1 VSQLGVA
8 NKMISVLQEQLLV
21 SRNEQGVIKD
31 EWLKVKEENALL
43 HDALRST
50 QQVSL

>member
-1 VSQLGVA
+1 MGQLGVA
-8 NKMISVLQEQLLV
+8 NKMISVLQEQLVV

-43 HDALRST
+43 HDALRSA